1 MNACMQLCDQ
11 SMNHHP
17 PEKRQAQMLCKET
30 STMLNITCVCGS
42 IMGLIVS
49 CSQLERSPDG
59 FSVVAEYFGRG
70 VFTKVRSVDACFEHV
85 HVYLVEQ
92 V

>member
-1 MNACMQLCDQ
+1 
-11 SMNHHP
+11 
-17 PEKRQAQMLCKET
+17 
-30 STMLNITCVCGS
+30 
-42 IMGLIVS
+42 MGLIVS

-92 V
+92 VLLTLL

>member
-1 MNACMQLCDQ
+1 MNACMQLRHQ
-11 SMNHHP
+11 SMNHISLKKGRP
-17 PEKRQAQMLCKET
+17 RCYAKT
-30 STMLNITCVCGS
+30 SIMLNITCVCGS